1 MDGVLFK
8 IQEDVINY
16 ANIISRI
23 SHVDVEVMDKSFH
36 RVAGTG
42 VFKNRINENME
53 DESFI
58 YRKVLKTGETLVV
71 QNPKEDPICNQCP
84 SKENCCETFEIS
96 TPINLYNET
105 IGVIGMMSND
115 EKSKDVIT
123 KNLDDYLALL
133 EQIADFIASK
143 AYEYNDI
150 LRLKETLAGLED
162 VSQHVDQGVLII
174 DNKNRLININESAK
188 VQLGLGDHNLF
199 QEIKIR
205 NTGDIIEDS
214 NEFEIT
220 IGNESHNIIGNL
232 VEMEKYNNRIRR
244 ILIFSNLRHILTK
257 RHEKQS
263 TVYPLA
269 IENIIGTSEETNRL
283 REEILKVSKSNSTVL
298 ITGESGTG
306 KEMVATAIWKSSDR
320 KDQPFVAINC
330 GAIPEPLL
338 ESELFGYVKGA
349 FTGADSSGK
358 VGKFELAN
366 NGIIFLD
373 EIGDMPLYLQVKL
386 LRVLQEREV
395 TRLGSNRKIPL
406 DVRVISA
413 TNKDLKEMVK
423 HNQFREDLYYRL
435 NVIPIHISPLRER
448 IPDIE
453 PIIFYIIKRYG
464 ELSSKKVNKID
475 EETLNILKL
484 YPWPGNVRE
493 VENTIEYMINM
504 MDEDGILD
512 KDTLPENIL
521 FQDEIEHVERKIYTL
536 EDLEKNEISKALEIY
551 GNDTDSKKVVADKL
565 GIGIAT
571 LYRKI
576 NKYNLE

>member
-1 MDGVLFK
+1 MDGILFK
-8 IQEDVINY
+8 IQDDVINY

-23 SHVDVEVMDKSFH
+23 SHVDVEVMDKSLH

-42 VFKNRINENME
+42 VFRNRINENME
-53 DESFI
+53 NESFI
-58 YRKVLKTGETLVV
+58 YRKVLRTGETLVV
-71 QNPKEDPICNQCP
+71 QDPKIDEICHECP
-84 SKENCCETFEIS
+84 TKENCCETFEIS
-96 TPINLYNET
+96 TPIKLYNDT

-115 EKSKDVIT
+115 EDSKKVIT
-123 KNLDDYLALL
+123 ENLDDYLALL
-133 EQIADFIASK
+133 SQISDFIAAK
-143 AYEYNDI
+143 AYEYNDMK
-150 LRLKETLAGLED
+150 RLKETLEGLED
-162 VSQHVDQGVLII
+162 VSEHVDQGVLII

-188 VQLGLGDHNLF
+188 DQLGLGDHNLY
-199 QEIKIR
+199 QEIEINNTGDVIEDADEYEIKIGKS
-205 NTGDIIEDS
+205 TY
-214 NEFEIT
+214 
-220 IGNESHNIIGNL
+220 NIVGNL
-232 VEMEKYNNRIRR
+232 VEMEKHNNRIRK
-244 ILIFSNLRHILTK
+244 ILIFSNLRHILNR
-257 RHEKQS
+257 RHENQS

-269 IENIIGTSEETNRL
+269 IENIIGTSDETEKL
-283 REEILKVSKSNSTVL
+283 REEILKFSKSNSTVL

-320 KDQPFVAINC
+320 KDKPFVAINC

-366 NGIIFLD
+366 GGIIFLD

-386 LRVLQEREV
+386 LRVLQEREI

-413 TNKDLKEMVK
+413 TNKNLKEMVK
-423 HNQFREDLYYRL
+423 QNQFREDLYYRL
-435 NVIPIHISPLRER
+435 NVIPIHISPLRDR

-453 PIIFYIIKRYG
+453 PIIFHIIKRYS
-464 ELSSKKVNKID
+464 ELSDKKVKKID

-504 MDEDGILD
+504 MDSDGILD
-512 KDTLPENIL
+512 KETLPENIL
-521 FQDEIEHVERKIYTL
+521 FSDSEENVERKIYTL
-536 EDLEKNEISKALEIY
+536 AELEKEEIKKALEIF
-551 GNDTDSKKVVADKL
+551 GDDTDGKKEIAKEL

-576 NKYNLE
+576 NKYNL